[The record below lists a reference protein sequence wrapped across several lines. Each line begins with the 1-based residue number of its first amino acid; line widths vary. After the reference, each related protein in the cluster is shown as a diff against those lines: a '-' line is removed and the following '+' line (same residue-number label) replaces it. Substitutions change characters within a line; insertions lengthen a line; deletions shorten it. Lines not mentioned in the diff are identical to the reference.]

1 MREETTIVMLFA
13 LGIAFVLFAALSA
26 LRAISLNSSLS
37 VKKAKQ
43 LIAARTMA
51 ADSAVILPTPV
62 LVPSQQ
68 SAEEK
73 KQTRMIAE
81 TIPEEALALLEKIA
95 TPVCVTD
102 GWIVSAAFTQQ

>member
-1 MREETTIVMLFA
+1 MREETTIVMLFV
-13 LGIAFVLFAALSA
+13 LGITFGLFAALSA
-26 LRAISLNSSLS
+26 FRAISLNSSLS

-43 LIAARTMA
+43 LIAARTMD
-51 ADSAVILPTPV
+51 ADSAVILPAPV
-62 LVPSQQ
+62 PVPLQQ

-102 GWIVSAAFTQQ
+102 GWIVSASSAQK